1 MELRS
6 AIEAIRCHRRIA
18 MVGLALACALALFAL
33 VRPVADVPPLELREP
48 PTYESNVR
56 LFITQPGFPWGRS
69 VLRVVDDQTVEGDP
83 SRFASL
89 AVLYAQLANS
99 DAIQRRVTIDGVN
112 LADLVDRGEVFA
124 TVVPQSE
131 FSSNPLPLI
140 DVTGRYTSA
149 DGAQK
154 LARDTA
160 AALKGYIVR
169 GQQGA
174 SIGESDR
181 VVLEIVDTAEP
192 GEQVGSPV
200 LSLPILVFMTI
211 IFLTLGVIFVRHNLE
226 RAPSAALDEEIERA
240 GRFHEHTFE
249 GDDEE
254 DVAAVGVRSGERR
267 WASSAD

>member
-6 AIEAIRCHRRIA
+6 AIEAIRCHSRIA
-18 MVGLALACALALFAL
+18 VVGLVLAFVLALFAL
-33 VRPVADVPPLELREP
+33 ARPVAGVPPLELREP

-69 VLRVVDDQTVEGDP
+69 VLRVVGDQTVEGDP
-83 SRFASL
+83 TRFASL

-99 DAIQRRVTIDGVN
+99 DAIQRQVAIEGTN
-112 LADLVDRGEVFA
+112 LVDLADRGEVVA

-149 DGAQK
+149 RGAQK

-160 AALKGYIVR
+160 GALKGYIVR
-169 GQQGA
+169 GQRGA

-192 GEQVGSPV
+192 GKQVGSPV

-226 RAPSAALDEEIERA
+226 RAPSAALDEDLERA
-240 GRFHEHTFE
+240 GRLREHTLQE
-249 GDDEE
+249 DDE
-254 DVAAVGVRSGERR
+254 DVAVVGVTSRQRR

>member
-6 AIEAIRCHRRIA
+6 AIEAIRCHSRIA
-18 MVGLALACALALFAL
+18 VVGLALASVLALFAL
-33 VRPVADVPPLELREP
+33 VRPAAAFPPLELREP

-69 VLRVVDDQTVEGDP
+69 VLRVVGDQTVEGDP
-83 SRFASL
+83 TRFASL

-99 DAIQRRVTIDGVN
+99 DAIQRRVQVDGTALVD
-112 LADLVDRGEVFA
+112 LADRGEVVA

-149 DGAQK
+149 EGAQK

-181 VVLEIVDTAEP
+181 IVLEIVDTAEP
-192 GEQVGSPV
+192 GEQIGSPV

-226 RAPSAALDEEIERA
+226 RAPSEARDEELEPA
-240 GRFHEHTFE
+240 GRLHEPKLE
-249 GDDEE
+249 EDDE
-254 DVAAVGVRSGERR
+254 DVVVGVASGQRR